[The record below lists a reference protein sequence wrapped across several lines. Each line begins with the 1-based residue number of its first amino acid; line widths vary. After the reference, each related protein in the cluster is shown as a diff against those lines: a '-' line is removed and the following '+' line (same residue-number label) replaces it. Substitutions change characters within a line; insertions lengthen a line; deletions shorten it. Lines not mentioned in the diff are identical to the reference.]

1 MLRIYARPR
10 AQLNVPGM
18 RRPVLILLGIATV
31 AVAALTVARLH
42 GGEGQAVAIVEDTPA
57 PTRSPEPL
65 LVVDVAGAVAHPG
78 VYRLAAGS
86 RIADVLASAG
96 GMTSEAD
103 TAALNKAAPVRDGQ
117 RIYVPRP
124 GETVPAGSAGSDAQL
139 KIDVNHA
146 TAAELE
152 ALPGVGPTTAA
163 RIVRSRGGHPFARI
177 EELQTR
183 GLVTARVFAD
193 IKDLVT
199 TR

>member
-1 MLRIYARPR
+1 
-10 AQLNVPGM
+10 M
-18 RRPVLILLGIATV
+18 RRPVLILLGIAAV

-42 GGEGQAVAIVEDTPA
+42 GGDGQTVAIVEETPP

-65 LVVDVAGAVAHPG
+65 VVVDVAGAVAQPG
-78 VYRLAAGS
+78 VYRITAGS
-86 RIADVLASAG
+86 RIADALAAAG
-96 GMTSEAD
+96 GMTPEAD
-103 TAALNKAAPVRDGQ
+103 SAALNRAAPVRDGQ

-124 GETVPAGSAGSDAQL
+124 GETVPAGSAGGEAQL

-152 ALPGVGPTTAA
+152 SLPGIGPTIAA
-163 RIVRSRGGHPFARI
+163 RIVRSRGGHPFGRI

>member
-1 MLRIYARPR
+1 
-10 AQLNVPGM
+10 M
-18 RRPVLILLGIATV
+18 RRPILVLLGIAAV
-31 AVAALTVARLH
+31 AVLVLALARLH
-42 GGEGQAVAIVEDTPA
+42 AGEGQAVAVVEDTPA

-65 LVVDVAGAVAHPG
+65 LVVDVTGAVAHPG

-86 RIADVLASAG
+86 RTVDALLAAG
-96 GMTSEAD
+96 GMTGEAD
-103 TAALNKAAPVRDGQ
+103 LDALNKAAPVRDGQ

-124 GETVPAGSAGSDAQL
+124 GETIPAGSAGSDAQL

-152 ALPGVGPTTAA
+152 ALPGIGPTTAA
-163 RIVRSRGGHPFARI
+163 RIVRSRGGHPFTRI

-193 IKDLVT
+193 IKDMVT

>member
-1 MLRIYARPR
+1 
-10 AQLNVPGM
+10 M
-18 RRPVLILLGIATV
+18 RRPILIIVAFA
-31 AVAALTVARLH
+31 AVAIGGLTIARLH
-42 GGEGQAVAIVEDTPA
+42 GGDGQTVVVVENTPA
-57 PTRSPEPL
+57 PTRSPEPPII
-65 LVVDVAGAVAHPG
+65 VDVAGAVARPG

-86 RIADVLASAG
+86 RVADALTAAG
-96 GMTSEAD
+96 GATDEAD
-103 TAALNKAAPVRDGQ
+103 PSALNKAAPVRDGQ

-152 ALPGVGPTTAA
+152 ALPGIGPTIAA

-193 IKDLVT
+193 IKDMVT

>member
-1 MLRIYARPR
+1 
-10 AQLNVPGM
+10 M
-18 RRPVLILLGIATV
+18 RRPILILLAIAAV
-31 AVAALTVARLH
+31 AVVALTLVRLH
-42 GGEGQAVAIVEDTPA
+42 GGDGQAVVVVEDTPA
-57 PTRSPEPL
+57 PTRTPEPL
-65 LVVDVAGAVAHPG
+65 IVVDVAGAVARPG

-86 RIADVLASAG
+86 RIADALTAAG
-96 GMTSEAD
+96 GATGEAD
-103 TAALNKAAPVRDGQ
+103 LVAINKALPIRDGQ

-124 GETVPAGSAGSDAQL
+124 GETVPAGSTGSDAQL

-146 TAAELE
+146 TASELE
-152 ALPGVGPTTAA
+152 ALPGIGPTTAA

-193 IKDLVT
+193 IKEMVT

>member
-1 MLRIYARPR
+1 
-10 AQLNVPGM
+10 M
-18 RRPVLILLGIATV
+18 RRPIVRILLAIATV
-31 AVAALTVARLH
+31 ALLGVAVARMH
-42 GGEGQAVAIVEDTPA
+42 ATDGQRVVVVEDTPA
-57 PTRSPEPL
+57 PSRTPEPL
-65 LVVDVAGAVAHPG
+65 VLVDVTGAIAHPG

-86 RIADVLASAG
+86 RIVDALLAAG
-96 GMTSEAD
+96 GMTGDAD
-103 TAALNKAAPVRDGQ
+103 LDALNKAAPIHDGQ

-124 GETVPAGSAGSDAQL
+124 GETVPAGSGGGDAQL

-152 ALPGVGPTTAA
+152 SLPGVGPTTAA
-163 RIVRSRGGHPFARI
+163 RIVRSRGGRPFTRI

-193 IKDLVT
+193 IKDMVT

>member
-1 MLRIYARPR
+1 
-10 AQLNVPGM
+10 M
-18 RRPVLILLGIATV
+18 RRPILILVALG
-31 AVAALTVARLH
+31 AVAIGGLAIARLH
-42 GGEGQAVAIVEDTPA
+42 GGDGQTVVVVDDTPA
-57 PTRSPEPL
+57 PTRTPEPPL
-65 LVVDVAGAVAHPG
+65 IVDVAGAVAHPG

-86 RIADVLASAG
+86 RVADALTAAG
-96 GMTSEAD
+96 GATGEAD
-103 TAALNKAAPVRDGQ
+103 LLALNKAAPIRDGQ

-152 ALPGVGPTTAA
+152 GLPGIGPTTAA
-163 RIVRSRGGHPFARI
+163 RIVRSRGGHPFTRI

-193 IKDLVT
+193 IKDMVT

>member
-1 MLRIYARPR
+1 
-10 AQLNVPGM
+10 M
-18 RRPVLILLGIATV
+18 RRPALILFGIA
-31 AVAALTVARLH
+31 AVAILALTVARVR
-42 GGEGQAVAIVEDTPA
+42 GGDGQAVAIVEDTPA

-65 LVVDVAGAVAHPG
+65 VIIDVAGAVAHPG
-78 VYRLAAGS
+78 VYRLASGA
-86 RIADVLASAG
+86 RIADALDAAG
-96 GMTSEAD
+96 GMTAD
-103 TAALNKAAPVRDGQ
+103 ADQVALNKAAPVRDGQ

-152 ALPGVGPTTAA
+152 ALPGIGPTLAA
-163 RIVRSRGGHPFARI
+163 RIVRSRGGRPFTRI

-193 IKDLVT
+193 IKDMVT

>member
-1 MLRIYARPR
+1 
-10 AQLNVPGM
+10 V
-18 RRPVLILLGIATV
+18 RRPVLILLAIAVV
-31 AVAALTVARLH
+31 AVLALALARLH
-42 GGEGQAVAIVEDTPA
+42 GGEGQAVAVVEDTPA
-57 PTRSPEPL
+57 PTRSPDPL
-65 LVVDVAGAVAHPG
+65 LVVDVTGAVAHPG

-86 RIADVLASAG
+86 RTVDALLAAG
-96 GMTSEAD
+96 GMTGEAD
-103 TAALNKAAPVRDGQ
+103 LDALNKAAPIRDGQ

-124 GETVPAGSAGSDAQL
+124 GETISAGSAGSDAQL

-152 ALPGVGPTTAA
+152 ALPGIGPTTAA
-163 RIVRSRGGHPFARI
+163 RIVRSRGGHPFTRI

-193 IKDLVT
+193 IKDMVT

>member
-1 MLRIYARPR
+1 MH
-10 AQLNVPGM
+10 
-18 RRPVLILLGIATV
+18 RPVLILLGIGAV
-31 AVAALTVARLH
+31 AVVALTMARLH
-42 GGEGQAVAIVEDTPA
+42 GGDAQVVAVVEDTPA

-65 LVVDVAGAVAHPG
+65 VVVDVAGAVANPG
-78 VYRLAAGS
+78 VYRLAPGS
-86 RIADVLASAG
+86 RIHDALIAAG
-96 GMTSEAD
+96 GMTPDAD
-103 TAALNKAAPVRDGQ
+103 LVALNKAAPVRDGQ

-124 GETVPAGSAGSDAQL
+124 GETVPAGGAGSDAQL

-146 TAAELE
+146 TATELE
-152 ALPGVGPTTAA
+152 ALPGIGPTTAA

>member
-1 MLRIYARPR
+1 
-10 AQLNVPGM
+10 M
-18 RRPVLILLGIATV
+18 RRPILILVAFA
-31 AVAALTVARLH
+31 AVAIGGLTIARLH
-42 GGEGQAVAIVEDTPA
+42 GGDGQTVVVVDDTPA
-57 PTRSPEPL
+57 PTRTPEPPI
-65 LVVDVAGAVAHPG
+65 VVDVAGAVAHPG

-86 RIADVLASAG
+86 RVADALTAAG
-96 GMTSEAD
+96 GATGEAD
-103 TAALNKAAPVRDGQ
+103 LLALNKAAPIRDGQ

-152 ALPGVGPTTAA
+152 GLPGIGPTTAA
-163 RIVRSRGGHPFARI
+163 RIVRSRGGHPFTRI

-193 IKDLVT
+193 IKDMVT

>member
-1 MLRIYARPR
+1 MPRPI
-10 AQLNVPGM
+10 
-18 RRPVLILLGIATV
+18 LILLAIAAI
-31 AVAALTVARLH
+31 AVVALTLARLH
-42 GGEGQAVAIVEDTPA
+42 GGDAQAVVVVEDTPA

-65 LVVDVAGAVAHPG
+65 IVVDVAGAVARPG

-86 RIADVLASAG
+86 RIADALSAAG
-96 GMTSEAD
+96 GATQEAD
-103 TAALNKAAPVRDGQ
+103 TVALNRAAPVRDGQ
-117 RIYVPRP
+117 RVYVPRP

-139 KIDVNHA
+139 KIDLNHA

-152 ALPGVGPTTAA
+152 ALPGIGPTIAA

-193 IKDLVT
+193 IKDMVT

>member
-1 MLRIYARPR
+1 
-10 AQLNVPGM
+10 M
-18 RRPVLILLGIATV
+18 RRLVLVLLGIAAV
-31 AVAALTVARLH
+31 AVVALTAARLH
-42 GGEGQAVAIVEDTPA
+42 GGGGQTVAIVEDTPS
-57 PTRSPEPL
+57 PTRSPEPVV
-65 LVVDVAGAVAHPG
+65 VVDVAGAVVHPG
-78 VYRLAAGS
+78 VYRLPAGA
-86 RIADVLASAG
+86 RIADALDAAG
-96 GMTSEAD
+96 GMTGAAD
-103 TAALNKAAPVRDGQ
+103 QVALNKAAPIRDGQ

-124 GETVPAGSAGSDAQL
+124 GEAAPAGTAGSDAQL

-152 ALPGVGPTTAA
+152 ALPGIGPTIAA

>member
-1 MLRIYARPR
+1 
-10 AQLNVPGM
+10 V
-18 RRPVLILLGIATV
+18 RRPILVLLAIAVV
-31 AVAALTVARLH
+31 AVLALALARLH
-42 GGEGQAVAIVEDTPA
+42 GGEGQAVAVVEDTPA

-65 LVVDVAGAVAHPG
+65 LVVDVTGAVAHPG

-86 RIADVLASAG
+86 RTVDALLAAG
-96 GMTSEAD
+96 GMTGEAD
-103 TAALNKAAPVRDGQ
+103 LDALNKAAPIRDGQ

-152 ALPGVGPTTAA
+152 ALPGIGPTTAA
-163 RIVRSRGGHPFARI
+163 RIVRSRGGHPFTRI
-177 EELQTR
+177 EDLQTR

-193 IKDLVT
+193 IKDMVT

>member
-1 MLRIYARPR
+1 
-10 AQLNVPGM
+10 M
-18 RRPVLILLGIATV
+18 RRPIFILV
-31 AVAALTVARLH
+31 AVGAIAVVGLAFARMH
-42 GGEGQAVAIVEDTPA
+42 GGEGQAVVVVEATPA
-57 PTRSPEPL
+57 PTRSPEPPI
-65 LVVDVAGAVAHPG
+65 VVDVAGAVAHPG

-86 RIADVLASAG
+86 RIADAVAAAG
-96 GMTSEAD
+96 GATDEAD
-103 TAALNKAAPVRDGQ
+103 LDALNKAAPVRDGQ
-117 RIYVPRP
+117 RVYLPRP
-124 GETVPAGSAGSDAQL
+124 GESVPAGSVGTDAQL

-152 ALPGVGPTTAA
+152 ALPGIGPTIAA
-163 RIVRSRGGHPFARI
+163 RIVRSRGSHPFTRI

>member
-1 MLRIYARPR
+1 MHRP
-10 AQLNVPGM
+10 A
-18 RRPVLILLGIATV
+18 LILIGIAAV
-31 AVAALTVARLH
+31 AVAAVTVARLH
-42 GGEGQAVAIVEDTPA
+42 GGDGQAITIVEDIPT

-65 LVVDVAGAVAHPG
+65 VVVDVAGAVAQPG

-86 RIADVLASAG
+86 RIADALALAG
-96 GMTSEAD
+96 GMTPEAD
-103 TAALNKAAPVRDGQ
+103 AVALNRAAPVRDGQ

-124 GETVPAGSAGSDAQL
+124 GETVPAGSAGSEALL

-152 ALPGVGPTTAA
+152 ALPGIGPTTAA
-163 RIVRSRGGHPFARI
+163 RIVRSRGGHPFGRI
-177 EELQTR
+177 EDLQTR

>member
-1 MLRIYARPR
+1 
-10 AQLNVPGM
+10 M
-18 RRPVLILLGIATV
+18 RRPIVRILLAIATV
-31 AVAALTVARLH
+31 AVLVLAVARLH
-42 GGEGQAVAIVEDTPA
+42 APDGQRVVVVEDTPA
-57 PTRSPEPL
+57 PSRSPEPL
-65 LVVDVAGAVAHPG
+65 LLVDVTGAIAHPG

-86 RIADVLASAG
+86 RIVDALLAAG
-96 GMTSEAD
+96 GMTGEAD
-103 TAALNKAAPVRDGQ
+103 LDALNKAAPIHDGQ

-124 GETVPAGSAGSDAQL
+124 GETIPAGSGGGGDAQL

-152 ALPGVGPTTAA
+152 ALPGIGPTTAA
-163 RIVRSRGGHPFARI
+163 RIVRSRGGHPFTRI

-193 IKDLVT
+193 LKDLVT